1 MKLNHYLTL
10 CTHKKINS
18 KQIKF
23 LEVRSETVKLLED
36 NVVSRLLDTGFNKDI
51 LDLLSICTMTLNP
64 IDSFT
69 GSIIGFLLVS
79 CCHSLTQ
86 EVLPSL
92 LCILSSDQLFC
103 YFLIIPSSKKF
114 PPQHSLTKVNVPGIR
129 YHYTTVPLFHS
140 SKFALFQVNT

>member
-1 MKLNHYLTL
+1 MKIPKISSCIWNQLIFDKVPKNIQWAKDSLFNKWYWEHWTATCKKMKLNHYLTL

-79 CCHSLTQ
+79 CCHSLT
-86 EVLPSL
+86 
-92 LCILSSDQLFC
+92 
-103 YFLIIPSSKKF
+103 
-114 PPQHSLTKVNVPGIR
+114 
-129 YHYTTVPLFHS
+129 
-140 SKFALFQVNT
+140 